1 MEIPGLGVVAED
13 DAFEGYRSKSV
24 GVPVLGGIDCEFIV
38 QGYDEDGRPEDFHSA
53 IRDFLELDGAA
64 LIAAQSAIY
73 AHYLASRREGS
84 PVRIAGPERVLE
96 YVELGNEPE
105 VIRSET
111 DGRIY
116 VTLECECRWDPDRGL
131 RLIFLDG
138 PVRPAQAWAGRFG
151 TTEAPVAPGSVRTTP
166 MV

>member
-13 DAFEGYRSKSV
+13 DAFEGYRSGAV

-38 QGYDEDGRPEDFHSA
+38 QGYDEDDRPEDFHTA
-53 IRDFLELDGAA
+53 IRDFLALDSAA
-64 LIAAQSAIY
+64 LIAARPSIY
-73 AHYLASRREGS
+73 AHYLASRHEAHQL
-84 PVRIAGPERVLE
+84 RIPGPDSVLE

-111 DGRIY
+111 NGRIS
-116 VTLECECRWDPDRGL
+116 VTLECECRWEPDRGL
-131 RLIFLDG
+131 RLVFLDG
-138 PVRPAQAWAGRFG
+138 PVRPARACAGRIG
-151 TTEAPVAPGSVRTTP
+151 ATEDPAAPGSVRTTP